1 MAKLGIG
8 IQAPDFDS
16 VDQDGKNV
24 SLGDFRGKTVALYFY
39 PKDNTPGCTVE
50 ACSFRDDMDDV
61 LAAGIKV
68 LGVSSDDS
76 GSHKNFERRN
86 KLNFTLVA
94 DPDRKIIEAYG
105 VKGPFSTA
113 RRVTFLIDKEGVIRH
128 IWPRVSPKG
137 HSREVIE
144 KTKELGL

>member
-8 IQAPDFDS
+8 IRAPDFES
-16 VDQDGKNV
+16 VDQDGK
-24 SLGDFRGKTVALYFY
+24 SLRLSDFRGKSVALYFY

-76 GSHKNFERRN
+76 GSHKNFERKH

-94 DPDRKIIEAYG
+94 DPDRRIIETYG
-105 VKGPFSTA
+105 AKGPFGTA
-113 RRVTFLIDKEGVIRH
+113 RRVTFLIDKDGVIRY

-137 HSREVIE
+137 HSKEVIE
-144 KTKELGL
+144 KVKELGL